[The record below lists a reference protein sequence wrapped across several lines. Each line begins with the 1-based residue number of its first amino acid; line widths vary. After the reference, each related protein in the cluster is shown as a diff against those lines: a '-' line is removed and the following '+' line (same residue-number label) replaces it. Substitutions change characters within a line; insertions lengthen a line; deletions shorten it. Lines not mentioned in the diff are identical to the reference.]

1 MMYTN
6 GLVWN
11 SHWSLSGEVLTYSVS
26 ITLSRSQGSAFDA
39 ATDIISE
46 SSGQIK
52 LWLNSQYGFKLL
64 YSNGIYVTNTTLH
77 LMEYTLFIQ
86 VDNAKC
92 CTGDLTHSKF
102 QY

>member
-1 MMYTN
+1 ME
-6 GLVWN
+6 L
-11 SHWSLSGEVLTYSVS
+11 SLEPVRGSSYLFNVS
-26 ITLSRSQGSAFDA
+26 ITLSRSQSSAFDA

-64 YSNGIYVTNTTLH
+64 YSNGIYVTNTSLH

-92 CTGDLTHSKF
+92 CTGDLTHSES